1 MLFFSSNKR
10 VLFTLGISF
19 LFALGAKAQVF
30 SGQVVGPDK
39 KPLPYTSVTLKRDS
53 IKIAG
58 GFTDSLGKF
67 IFRRLEAG
75 NYTLQLRSLFYET
88 ETISFHLDS
97 GQRLNRLVE
106 MNVKIDNIKGAA
118 VIGKKD
124 AITQKN
130 DTIEYTSSNYKV
142 NKDATAENLITKMPG
157 ITNENGVIK
166 AQGEEVK
173 KVTVDGQDFF
183 GDDAS
188 AALKNLP
195 AEVIDKV
202 QVYDRMS
209 DQSQFSGINDGNST
223 KTLNIVTKAGKNNG
237 QFGKIYGGYGTDD
250 RWAAGANINIFKGK
264 QRLSLIG
271 MSNNINQQNF
281 SSTDILG
288 LTGNTNMGGGMGGPG
303 GGRGGMGGGMG
314 SWGGGNN
321 NFTVNNQGGINTT
334 NAIGMNYSLFG
345 GKKYKLTASY
355 FFNTSKNNT
364 SSFLNRTYF
373 LSALSNQLYSQGDTG
388 TTNNNNHK
396 FNASFEYNLDTN
408 NSIIF
413 TPQFSLQA
421 NKSNTLFLGKTA
433 TQEAVNLNLSN
444 SKTIANTNGFN
455 FNQSLLF
462 RHRFKK
468 AGQTMSLNISTT
480 NSKNTGATLLESGN
494 YYYEL
499 DTISNIFRQNSDR
512 NNNTFSFSP
521 NLSYTHPIKKRSV
534 IELTYNPSLN
544 YNKSSKLTQRLDIF
558 GNPIYVD
565 SLLSNTFDNNT
576 STQKAGMTYR
586 YNYKKVSFNIGADA
600 QSVKLNGLQ
609 TFPFNNE
616 FHQPFNNILPNA
628 MFTYAASKS
637 SNLRLFYRSST
648 NLPSISQL
656 QNVINN
662 SNPLILSAGNANL
675 VQEFRN
681 MVHLRY
687 SKSNVAK
694 GRTLFIYSNV
704 SATSNYIGN
713 STTLASKDTVI
724 SGVALKKGAQ
734 LSLPVN
740 LNGYKSFR
748 AYLSYGMPIKKIK
761 STLNLNLGQTY
772 SSTPALINGNTNL
785 SNNYNSNAGIVLA
798 SNISES
804 LDFTLNYTV
813 NYTTVQN
820 SLQSSLNNQYVIQ
833 NFNAKINYLPTPK
846 WVFNA
851 DITNSSYKGLGA
863 TFNQSIWLC
872 NAGFGYKFLK
882 DNRGELKLSV
892 FDALKQNTS
901 IARTVSESYIEDKNT
916 QILTRFYMLTFT
928 YSIRHFKVKPAPK
941 DAGKTKK

>member
-10 VLFTLGISF
+10 VIFTFGFSF
-19 LFALGAKAQVF
+19 FFAFVAQAQVF
-30 SGQVVGPDK
+30 SGQVIDPDK
-39 KPLPYTSVTLKRDS
+39 KSLPYTGLTLKRDS
-53 IKIAG
+53 VKIAG
-58 GFTDSLGKF
+58 GFTDSFGKF
-67 IFRRLEAG
+67 VFRRLTSG
-75 NYTLQLRSLFYET
+75 NYTLQVKSLLYEA
-88 ETISFHLDS
+88 ETISFYLDS
-97 GQRLNRLVE
+97 AQRLNRVVQLS
-106 MNVKIDNIKGAA
+106 NKIDNIKGAA
-118 VIGKKD
+118 VIGRKD

-195 AEVIDKV
+195 AEVVDKV

-209 DQSQFSGINDGNST
+209 DQSQFSGINDGNSS
-223 KTLNIVTKAGKNNG
+223 KTLNIITKAGKNNG
-237 QFGKIYGGYGTDD
+237 QFGKIYGGYGTDN
-250 RWAAGANINIFKGK
+250 RWAAGANINVFKGK

-288 LTGNTNMGGGMGGPG
+288 LTGNTNMGGG
-303 GGRGGMGGGMG
+303 RGGMGGGGMG

-321 NFTVNNQGGINTT
+321 NFTVNNQSGINTT
-334 NAIGMNYSLFG
+334 NAIGVNYSLYG

-355 FFNTSKNNT
+355 FFNTGKNTT

-373 LSALSNQLYSQGDTG
+373 LSALRNQLYSQGDTG
-388 TTNNNNHK
+388 TTNNSNHK
-396 FNASFEYNLDTN
+396 FNARFEYNLDTN

-413 TPQFSLQA
+413 TPQFSLQG

-433 TQEAVNLNLSN
+433 SQEAVNMNLSN
-444 SKTIANTNGFN
+444 SKTISNTSGYN
-455 FNQSLLF
+455 FNQSLLL
-462 RHRFKK
+462 RHKFKK
-468 AGQTMSLNISTT
+468 AGQTISLNINTS
-480 NSKNTGATLLESGN
+480 NSKNSGGTLLESGN

-499 DTISNIFRQNSDR
+499 DTISNVFRQNSDR

-544 YNKSSKLTQRLDIF
+544 YNKSSKLTKRLDVF
-558 GNPIYVD
+558 GVPYYTD

-600 QSVKLNGLQ
+600 QSVKLNGAQ
-609 TFPFNNE
+609 TFPFDSA
-616 FHQPFNNILPNA
+616 FYQPFNNILPNA

-656 QNVINN
+656 QNVVNN

-681 MVHLRY
+681 MIHLRY

-694 GRTLFIYSNV
+694 GRTMFIYSNLTT
-704 SATSNYIGN
+704 ASNYIGN
-713 STTLASKDTVI
+713 STTLAIKDTII

-748 AYLSYGMPIKKIK
+748 AYLSYGMPMKKIK
-761 STLNLNLGQTY
+761 STFNLNLGQTY
-772 SSTPALINGNTNL
+772 SSTPALINGNTNF
-785 SNNYNSNAGIVLA
+785 SNNFNSNIGLVLA

-804 LDFTLNYTV
+804 LDFTLNYTL

-820 SLQSSLNNQYVIQ
+820 TLQSSLNNQYVIQ
-833 NFNAKINYLPTPK
+833 NFNAKINFMPTPK

-863 TFNQSIWLC
+863 TFNQNIWLC

-941 DAGKTKK
+941 DAGKNKK

>member
-1 MLFFSSNKR
+1 
-10 VLFTLGISF
+10 
-19 LFALGAKAQVF
+19 
-30 SGQVVGPDK
+30 
-39 KPLPYTSVTLKRDS
+39 
-53 IKIAG
+53 
-58 GFTDSLGKF
+58 
-67 IFRRLEAG
+67 
-75 NYTLQLRSLFYET
+75 
-88 ETISFHLDS
+88 
-97 GQRLNRLVE
+97 
-106 MNVKIDNIKGAA
+106 
-118 VIGKKD
+118 
-124 AITQKN
+124 
-130 DTIEYTSSNYKV
+130 
-142 NKDATAENLITKMPG
+142 
-157 ITNENGVIK
+157 
-166 AQGEEVK
+166 
-173 KVTVDGQDFF
+173 
-183 GDDAS
+183 
-188 AALKNLP
+188 
-195 AEVIDKV
+195 
-202 QVYDRMS
+202 
-209 DQSQFSGINDGNST
+209 
-223 KTLNIVTKAGKNNG
+223 
-237 QFGKIYGGYGTDD
+237 
-250 RWAAGANINIFKGK
+250 
-264 QRLSLIG
+264 
-271 MSNNINQQNF
+271 
-281 SSTDILG
+281 
-288 LTGNTNMGGGMGGPG
+288 
-303 GGRGGMGGGMG
+303 
-314 SWGGGNN
+314 
-321 NFTVNNQGGINTT
+321 VNNQSGINTT
-334 NAIGMNYSLFG
+334 NAIGVNYSLYG

-355 FFNTSKNNT
+355 FFNTGKNTT

-373 LSALSNQLYSQGDTG
+373 LSALRNQLYSQGDTG
-388 TTNNNNHK
+388 TTNNSNHK
-396 FNASFEYNLDTN
+396 FNARFEYNLDTN

-413 TPQFSLQA
+413 TPQFSLQG

-433 TQEAVNLNLSN
+433 SQEAVNMNLSN
-444 SKTIANTNGFN
+444 SKTISNTSGYN
-455 FNQSLLF
+455 FNQSLLL
-462 RHRFKK
+462 RHKFKK
-468 AGQTMSLNISTT
+468 AGQTISLNINTS
-480 NSKNTGATLLESGN
+480 NSKNSGGTLLESGN

-499 DTISNIFRQNSDR
+499 DTISNVFRQNSDR

-521 NLSYTHPIKKRSV
+521 NLSYTHPSKKRSV

-544 YNKSSKLTQRLDIF
+544 YNKSSKLTKRLDVF
-558 GNPIYVD
+558 GVPYCTD

-600 QSVKLNGLQ
+600 QSVKLNGAQ
-609 TFPFNNE
+609 TFPFDSA
-616 FHQPFNNILPNA
+616 FYQPFNNILPNA

-656 QNVINN
+656 QNVVNN

-681 MVHLRY
+681 MIHLRY

-694 GRTLFIYSNV
+694 GRTMFIYSNLTT
-704 SATSNYIGN
+704 ASNYIGN
-713 STTLASKDTVI
+713 STTLAIKDTII

-748 AYLSYGMPIKKIK
+748 AYLSYGMPMKKIK
-761 STLNLNLGQTY
+761 STFNLNLGQTY
-772 SSTPALINGNTNL
+772 SSTPALINGNTNF
-785 SNNYNSNAGIVLA
+785 SNNFNSNIGLVLA

-804 LDFTLNYTV
+804 LDFTLNYTL

-820 SLQSSLNNQYVIQ
+820 TLQSSLNNQYVIQ
-833 NFNAKINYLPTPK
+833 NFNAKINFMPTPK

-863 TFNQSIWLC
+863 TFNQNIWLC

-941 DAGKTKK
+941 DAGKNKK

>member
-10 VLFTLGISF
+10 VIFTFGFSF
-19 LFALGAKAQVF
+19 FFAFVAQAQVF
-30 SGQVVGPDK
+30 SGQVIDPDK
-39 KPLPYTSVTLKRDS
+39 KSLPYTGLTLKRDS
-53 IKIAG
+53 VKIAG
-58 GFTDSLGKF
+58 GFTDSFGKF
-67 IFRRLEAG
+67 VFRRLTSG
-75 NYTLQLRSLFYET
+75 NYTLQVKSLLYEA
-88 ETISFHLDS
+88 ETISFYLDS
-97 GQRLNRLVE
+97 AQRLNRVVQL
-106 MNVKIDNIKGAA
+106 NNKIDNIKGAA
-118 VIGKKD
+118 VIGRKD

-195 AEVIDKV
+195 AEVVDKV

-209 DQSQFSGINDGNST
+209 DQSQFSGINDGNSS
-223 KTLNIVTKAGKNNG
+223 KTLNIITKAGKNNG
-237 QFGKIYGGYGTDD
+237 QFGKIYGGYGTDN
-250 RWAAGANINIFKGK
+250 RWAAGANINVFKGK

-288 LTGNTNMGGGMGGPG
+288 LTGNTNMGGG
-303 GGRGGMGGGMG
+303 RGGMGGGGMG

-321 NFTVNNQGGINTT
+321 NFSVNNQSGINTT
-334 NAIGMNYSLFG
+334 NAIGMNYSLYG

-355 FFNTSKNNT
+355 FFNTGKNTT

-373 LSALSNQLYSQGDTG
+373 LSALRNQLYSQGDTG
-388 TTNNNNHK
+388 TTNNSNHK
-396 FNASFEYNLDTN
+396 FNARFEYNLDTN

-413 TPQFSLQA
+413 TPQFSLQG

-433 TQEAVNLNLSN
+433 SQEAVNMNLSN
-444 SKTIANTNGFN
+444 SKTISNTSGYN
-455 FNQSLLF
+455 FNQSLLL
-462 RHRFKK
+462 RHKFKK
-468 AGQTMSLNISTT
+468 AGQTISLNINTS
-480 NSKNTGATLLESGN
+480 NSKNSGATLLESGN

-499 DTISNIFRQNSDR
+499 DTISNVFRQNSDR

-544 YNKSSKLTQRLDIF
+544 YNKSSKLTKRLDVF
-558 GNPIYVD
+558 GVPYYTD

-656 QNVINN
+656 QNVVNN

-681 MVHLRY
+681 MIHLRY

-694 GRTLFIYSNV
+694 GRTMFIYSNLTT
-704 SATSNYIGN
+704 ASNYIGN
-713 STTLASKDTVI
+713 STTLAIKDTII

-748 AYLSYGMPIKKIK
+748 AYFSYGMPMKKIK
-761 STLNLNLGQTY
+761 STFNLNLGQTY
-772 SSTPALINGNTNL
+772 SSTPALINGNTNF
-785 SNNYNSNAGIVLA
+785 SNNFNSNIGLVLA

-813 NYTTVQN
+813 NYTSVQN
-820 SLQSSLNNQYVIQ
+820 TLQSSLNNQYVIQ
-833 NFNAKINYLPTPK
+833 NFNAKINFMPTPK

-863 TFNQSIWLC
+863 TFNQNIWLC

-941 DAGKTKK
+941 DAGKNKK

>member
-10 VLFTLGISF
+10 VIFTFGFSF
-19 LFALGAKAQVF
+19 FFAFVAQAQVF
-30 SGQVVGPDK
+30 SGQVVDPDK
-39 KPLPYTSVTLKRDS
+39 KSLPYTGLTLKRDS
-53 IKIAG
+53 VKIAG
-58 GFTDSLGKF
+58 GFTDSFGKF
-67 IFRRLEAG
+67 VFRRLTPG
-75 NYTLQLRSLFYET
+75 NYTLQVKSLLYET
-88 ETISFHLDS
+88 ETISFYLDS
-97 GQRLNRLVE
+97 AQRLNRVVQL
-106 MNVKIDNIKGAA
+106 NNRIDNIKGAA
-118 VIGKKD
+118 VIGRKD

-142 NKDATAENLITKMPG
+142 NKDASAENLITKMPG

-195 AEVIDKV
+195 AEVVDKV

-209 DQSQFSGINDGNST
+209 DQSQFSGINDGNSS
-223 KTLNIVTKAGKNNG
+223 KTLNIITKAGKNNG

-250 RWAAGANINIFKGK
+250 RWAAGANINVFKGK

-288 LTGNTNMGGGMGGPG
+288 LTGNTNMGGG
-303 GGRGGMGGGMG
+303 RGGMGGGGMG

-321 NFTVNNQGGINTT
+321 NFTVNNQSGINTT
-334 NAIGMNYSLFG
+334 NAIGMNYSLYG

-355 FFNTSKNNT
+355 FFNTGKNTT
-364 SSFLNRTYF
+364 SSFLDRTYF
-373 LSALSNQLYSQGDTG
+373 LSALTNQLYSQGDTG
-388 TTNNNNHK
+388 TTNNSNHK
-396 FNASFEYNLDTN
+396 FNARFEYNLDTN

-413 TPQFSLQA
+413 TPQFSLQG

-433 TQEAVNLNLSN
+433 TQEALNLNLSN
-444 SKTIANTNGFN
+444 SKTVSNTSGYN
-455 FNQSLLF
+455 FNQSLLL
-462 RHRFKK
+462 RHKYKK
-468 AGQTMSLNISTT
+468 AGQTISLNINTS
-480 NSKNTGATLLESGN
+480 NSKNSGATLLESGN

-512 NNNTFSFSP
+512 NSNTFSFSP

-544 YNKSSKLTQRLDIF
+544 YNKSSKLTKRLDVF
-558 GNPIYVD
+558 GVPYYTD

-600 QSVKLNGLQ
+600 QSVKLNGVQ
-609 TFPFNNE
+609 TFPLNYE

-656 QNVINN
+656 QNVLNN
-662 SNPLILSAGNANL
+662 SNPLILSAGNASL

-681 MVHLRY
+681 MIHLRY

-694 GRTLFIYSNV
+694 GRTMFIYSNLTT
-704 SATSNYIGN
+704 ASNYIGN
-713 STTLASKDTVI
+713 STILAKKDTSVNGI
-724 SGVALKKGAQ
+724 ELRKGAQ
-734 LSLPVN
+734 LSLPAN

-761 STLNLNLGQTY
+761 STFNLNLGQTY
-772 SSTPALINGNTNL
+772 SSTPALINGNTNF
-785 SNNYNSNAGIVLA
+785 SNNFNSNVGVVLA

-820 SLQSSLNNQYVIQ
+820 TLQSSLNNQYVIQ
-833 NFNAKINYLPTPK
+833 NFNAKINFMPTPK
-846 WVFNA
+846 WVLNA

-863 TFNQSIWLC
+863 TFNQNIWLC

-941 DAGKTKK
+941 AAGKTRK

>member
-1 MLFFSSNKR
+1 MIFFSSPQR
-10 VLFTLGISF
+10 LFFTAIICFFSIF
-19 LFALGAKAQVF
+19 GANAQVF
-30 SGQVVGPDK
+30 SGQVTDIDK
-39 KPLPYTSVTLKRDS
+39 QGVPFAGISLKKDTL
-53 IKIAG
+53 KIAG
-58 GFTDSLGKF
+58 GYTDSLGKF
-67 IFRRLEAG
+67 VFKYLKPG
-75 NYTLQLRSLFYET
+75 NYTLTVKSIFYEAVVFD
-88 ETISFHLDS
+88 FHLDS
-97 GQRLNRLVE
+97 GQKLTKTLQLLT
-106 MNVKIDNIKGAA
+106 KIDNIRGAS
-118 VIGKKD
+118 VLGRKD

-237 QFGKIYGGYGTDD
+237 QFGKIYGGYGSND
-250 RWAAGANINIFKGK
+250 RWAAGANVNIFKGK

-288 LTGNTNMGGGMGGPG
+288 LTGNTNMGGPG
-303 GGRGGMGGGMG
+303 GGRGGMGGGSG
-314 SWGGGNN
+314 NWGGGNN
-321 NFTVNNQGGINTT
+321 NFTVNNQSGINTT
-334 NAIGMNYSLFG
+334 NAIGMNYSLYG

-355 FFNTSKNNT
+355 FFNTGINNT

-373 LSALSNQLYSQGDTG
+373 LSAISNQLYSQGDTG
-388 TTNNNNHK
+388 KTNNNNHK
-396 FNASFEYNLDTN
+396 FNARFEYNLDSN

-413 TPQFSLQA
+413 TPQFSLQG
-421 NKSNTLFLGKTA
+421 NKSNTLFLGKTSS
-433 TQEAVNLNLSN
+433 QEAVNLNLSS
-444 SKTIANTNGFN
+444 SKTISNTNGYN

-462 RHRFKK
+462 RHKFKK
-468 AGQTMSLNISTT
+468 PGQTMSLNINTS
-480 NSKNTGATLLESGN
+480 NSNNQGATLLESGN
-494 YYYEL
+494 YYYGA
-499 DTISNIFRQNSDR
+499 DTLTNIFRQNSDKD
-512 NNNTFSFSP
+512 NNTFSFSP
-521 NLSYTHPIKKRSV
+521 NLSYTHPLKKRSV

-544 YNKSSKLTQRLDIF
+544 YNKSSKLTKRLDIF
-558 GNPIYVD
+558 GNPILVD

-576 STQKAGMTYR
+576 STQKAGFTYR
-586 YNYKKVSFNIGADA
+586 YNYKKISFNLGADA
-600 QSVKLNGLQ
+600 QSVKLNGVQ
-609 TFPFNNE
+609 TFPINNS

-628 MFTYAASKS
+628 MFTYAANKT

-648 NLPSISQL
+648 NLPSITQL
-656 QNVINN
+656 QNVVNN

-681 MVHLRY
+681 MIHLRY
-687 SKSNVAK
+687 SKSNMAK
-694 GRTLFIYSNV
+694 GRTMFIYSNLTT
-704 SATSNYIGN
+704 ASNYIGN
-713 STTLASKDTVI
+713 STTLAKTDTTI
-724 SGVALKKGAQ
+724 SGVAVRKGAQ

-748 AYLSYGMPIKKIK
+748 AYWSYGLPIKKIK

-772 SSTPALINGNTNL
+772 SSTPALINGKTNL
-785 SNNYNSNAGIVLA
+785 SNNFNTNAGVVLA

-804 LDFTLNYTV
+804 LDFTLNYTM

-820 SLQSSLNNQYVIQ
+820 SLQSSLNNQYIIQ
-833 NFNAKINYLPTPK
+833 NFNAKLNYMPKPK
-846 WVFNA
+846 WIFNA

-863 TFNQSIWLC
+863 SFNQSIWLC
-872 NAGFGYKFLK
+872 NAGLGYKFLK
-882 DNRGELKLSV
+882 DNRGELKVSV

-901 IARTVSESYIEDKNT
+901 IARTVSDSYIEDKNT

-928 YSIRHFKVKPAPK
+928 YSIRHFKAKAKAPVKK
-941 DAGKTKK
+941 

>member
-10 VLFTLGISF
+10 VIFTFGFSF
-19 LFALGAKAQVF
+19 FFAFVAQAQVF
-30 SGQVVGPDK
+30 SGQVVDPDK
-39 KPLPYTSVTLKRDS
+39 KSLPYTGLTLKRDS
-53 IKIAG
+53 VKIAG
-58 GFTDSLGKF
+58 GFTDSFGKF
-67 IFRRLEAG
+67 VFRRLTPG
-75 NYTLQLRSLFYET
+75 NYTLQVKSLLYET
-88 ETISFHLDS
+88 ETISFYLDS
-97 GQRLNRLVE
+97 AQRLNRVVQL
-106 MNVKIDNIKGAA
+106 NNRIDNIKGAA
-118 VIGKKD
+118 VIGRKD

-142 NKDATAENLITKMPG
+142 NKDASAENLITKMPG

-195 AEVIDKV
+195 AEVVDKV

-209 DQSQFSGINDGNST
+209 DQSQFSGINDGNSS
-223 KTLNIVTKAGKNNG
+223 KTLNIITKAGKNNG

-250 RWAAGANINIFKGK
+250 RWAAGANINVFKGK

-288 LTGNTNMGGGMGGPG
+288 LTGNTNMGGG
-303 GGRGGMGGGMG
+303 RGGMGGGGMG

-321 NFTVNNQGGINTT
+321 NFTVNNQSGINTT
-334 NAIGMNYSLFG
+334 NAIGMNYSLYG

-355 FFNTSKNNT
+355 FFNTGKNTT
-364 SSFLNRTYF
+364 SSFLDRTYF
-373 LSALSNQLYSQGDTG
+373 LSALTNQLYSQGDTG
-388 TTNNNNHK
+388 TTNNSNHK
-396 FNASFEYNLDTN
+396 FNARFEYNLDTN

-413 TPQFSLQA
+413 TPQFSLQG

-433 TQEAVNLNLSN
+433 TQEALNLNLSN
-444 SKTIANTNGFN
+444 SKTVSNTSGYN
-455 FNQSLLF
+455 FNQSLLL
-462 RHRFKK
+462 RHKFKK
-468 AGQTMSLNISTT
+468 AGQTISLNINTS
-480 NSKNTGATLLESGN
+480 NSKNSGGTLLESGN

-512 NNNTFSFSP
+512 NSNTFSFSP

-544 YNKSSKLTQRLDIF
+544 YNKSSKLTKRLDVF
-558 GNPIYVD
+558 GVPYYTD

-600 QSVKLNGLQ
+600 QSVKLNGVQ
-609 TFPFNNE
+609 TFPLNYE

-656 QNVINN
+656 QNVLNN
-662 SNPLILSAGNANL
+662 SNPLILSAGNASL

-681 MVHLRY
+681 MIHLRY

-694 GRTLFIYSNV
+694 GRTMFIYSNLTT
-704 SATSNYIGN
+704 ASNYIGN
-713 STTLASKDTVI
+713 STILAKKDTSVNGI
-724 SGVALKKGAQ
+724 ELRKGAQ
-734 LSLPVN
+734 LSLPAN

-761 STLNLNLGQTY
+761 STFNLNLGQTY
-772 SSTPALINGNTNL
+772 SSTPALINGNTNF
-785 SNNYNSNAGIVLA
+785 SNNFNSNVGVVLA

-820 SLQSSLNNQYVIQ
+820 TLQSSLNNQYVIQ
-833 NFNAKINYLPTPK
+833 NFNAKINFMPTPK
-846 WVFNA
+846 WVLNA

-863 TFNQSIWLC
+863 TFNQNIWLC

-941 DAGKTKK
+941 DAGKTRK